1 MKETLLP
8 QRGTAVGL
16 LLDKPPST
24 CGCQAALYRE
34 NAESQAHTHSL
45 LREEE
50 EAAEEEEKKQEE
62 RGNRLSVS
70 PTISCLEKFPS
81 MKYKKDYI
89 MYNLTFKFS
98 ILYKVIDL
106 FIFIHSIGV

>member
-1 MKETLLP
+1 MASCWTSPPARVDARLLSIEKMLNPRPTLT
-8 QRGTAVGL
+8 Q
-16 LLDKPPST
+16 
-24 CGCQAALYRE
+24 
-34 NAESQAHTHSL
+34 L

-50 EAAEEEEKKQEE
+50 EEKAEEEEKKQEE
-62 RGNRLSVS
+62 RENRLSVS

-89 MYNLTFKFS
+89 VYNLTFKFS

-106 FIFIHSIGV
+106 FIFIHTIGV

>member
-34 NAESQAHTHSL
+34 NAESQAHTHSTAQGGGGGGRGG
-45 LREEE
+45 REE
-50 EAAEEEEKKQEE
+50 AGGE
-62 RGNRLSVS
+62 R
-70 PTISCLEKFPS
+70 E
-81 MKYKKDYI
+81 
-89 MYNLTFKFS
+89 
-98 ILYKVIDL
+98 
-106 FIFIHSIGV
+106 